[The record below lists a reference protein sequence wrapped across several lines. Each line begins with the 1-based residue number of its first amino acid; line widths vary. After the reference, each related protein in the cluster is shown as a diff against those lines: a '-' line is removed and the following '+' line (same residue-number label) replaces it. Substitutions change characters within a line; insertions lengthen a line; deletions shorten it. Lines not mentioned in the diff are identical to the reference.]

1 MGEVRDNA
9 NLEGLWFRGLA
20 GKNTYDKN
28 KYYYRNKYYGIQLGI
43 DHLLKKEKGGTW
55 LSWAWPYLHKGDSKL
70 GNGGKDDNW
79 IGTISAYAT
88 RQWNNGAYVD
98 FIVKGAA

>member
-1 MGEVRDNA
+1 MVA
-9 NLEGLWFRGLA
+9 
-20 GKNTYDKN
+20 
-28 KYYYRNKYYGIQLGI
+28 
-43 DHLLKKEKGGTW
+43 
-55 LSWAWPYLHKGDSKL
+55 WAWPYLHKGDSKL

-98 FIVKGAA
+98 FIVKGSRLNNDFTAISDLLSDGSRYISKGKFHTYGLQASAEVGKEIYVWQRMVSRS